1 MKGIRNIGNSCYLN
15 SALQMFMQ
23 NIQLCNLII
32 HFSKYSPKLDV
43 LKNFIYE
50 YHTGTDNIINP
61 IEIKE
66 LIDDRN
72 HFF

>member
-61 IEIKE
+61 IEIK
-66 LIDDRN
+66 
-72 HFF
+72 